1 MCPLTPPCPVAIAA
15 NILSPSP
22 CCLTACKHATVEPPS
37 AGQLTTAILQFAA
50 ESTTQ
55 IIIIT
60 PASTF
65 PLSRSHS
72 HASTIISCN
81 NFISCSTAS
90 NGTQGATQVAPQAA
104 VRISNVKFAQLL
116 PFPEWGSVTDEG
128 AEAFRLCTTIAF
140 LCDSKC
146 FLTCFEDIP
155 NLCFRTR
162 FKFAH
167 LLLLVFPCFPR
178 FSLHLFLLFSVAQ
191 GRDYILCVFLFML
204 HAFQRRTVG
213 GGCRKVREILIV
225 DSGKLQLRL
234 SWLAEK
240 QIILETILILILNVC
255 CPFFNI
261 FKKNS
266 IPILLKYAELL
277 KEGLKYK
284 MKVNSVR
291 H

>member
-22 CCLTACKHATVEPPS
+22 CCLTACKHATVAPPS
-37 AGQLTTAILQFAA
+37 AGQLTTSILQFAA

-65 PLSRSHS
+65 PLSLSYSHS
-72 HASTIISCN
+72 HASAIISCN

-116 PFPEWGSVTDEG
+116 PFPAWGSVTDEG

-140 LCDSKC
+140 LCDPKC

-178 FSLHLFLLFSVAQ
+178 FSFTFFYCFLWLRGGITFYVCFCLCCMLFSVAQ
-191 GRDYILCVFLFML
+191 WAI
-204 HAFQRRTVG
+204 AA
-213 GGCRKVREILIV
+213 RKMREILIV
-225 DSGKLQLRL
+225 DSG
-234 SWLAEK
+234 
-240 QIILETILILILNVC
+240 
-255 CPFFNI
+255 
-261 FKKNS
+261 
-266 IPILLKYAELL
+266 
-277 KEGLKYK
+277 
-284 MKVNSVR
+284 
-291 H
+291 